1 MDFYQILL
9 KVEIVQILVE
19 NHITNRGVLKDITKL
34 LEVMIIVAPGV
45 IRKMEKFFL
54 LQNRFVFISE
64 LQSLMKTLVLI
75 DISVAIKHILI
86 QNQSEE

>member
-1 MDFYQILL
+1 MVFYQILL

-34 LEVMIIVAPGV
+34 LEVMIIVAPSV

-64 LQSLMKTLVLI
+64 LQSLMKTVVLI